1 MIIKAKYYR
10 KLRLKLINLT
20 LLFRDRITAS
30 LTNVKQGDMR
40 FVDECGDI
48 FIYYS
53 IEELVQD
60 LGWGRDKIIKLKKS
74 ISIWIN

>member
-1 MIIKAKYYR
+1 
-10 KLRLKLINLT
+10 
-20 LLFRDRITAS
+20 
-30 LTNVKQGDMR
+30 MR

-60 LGWGRDKIIKLKKS
+60 LGWGRDKNKTKK
-74 ISIWIN
+74 NLFDMD